1 MPYVV
6 GENFSGSLLDRPESG
21 MGYQCV
27 RRLDETAHLV
37 ILNAELGLCADED
50 YHVDL
55 KEIEQLK
62 ALYRPAD
69 GVSEIREPQTTS
81 YWDEFEMLDWD
92 SSEFFVESHGSYI
105 SSSFTNEKFVRYSA
119 YNNDRRILNNGSV
132 LPGTYATTDNDASI
146 VPSGLA
152 AVARYALPNS
162 MPAVCR
168 FNLVPPKPVPITCGT
183 VAPAFGQAGGGIEVC
198 FSQGAPQGT
207 SLRPAMIPE
216 R

>member
-6 GENFSGSLLDRPESG
+6 GENFRGSLLDRPESG

-27 RRLDETAHLV
+27 CRLDETARLV
-37 ILNAELGLCADED
+37 ILNTELGLCADED
-50 YHVDL
+50 YHVAL

-62 ALYRPAD
+62 AFYRPAD

-81 YWDEFEMLDWD
+81 YRDEFEILNWD

-105 SSSFTNEKFVRYSA
+105 SSSFKNEKFVRYSA
-119 YNNDRRILNNGSV
+119 YQNDRRILNNGSV

-152 AVARYALPNS
+152 AVARYALPNY
-162 MPAVCR
+162 MPAVYR

-183 VAPAFGQAGGGIEVC
+183 VAPAFGHAGGGIEVR

-207 SLRPAMIPE
+207 SLRSVMIPE